1 MAVLRL
7 ARWPVGEEVYDAVV
21 AQMRL
26 HTEHPIGLIMHSA
39 TYIDGELQVMQVWDS
54 AEFAV
59 RFEEDV
65 LGPALQASGVTQAGE
80 VRLYELHDLVTP

>member
-7 ARWPVGEEVYDAVV
+7 ATWPVSEEVYDAVV
-21 AQMRL
+21 AETRL

-39 TYIDGELQVMQVWDS
+39 SHIEGELQVMQVWDS
-54 AEFAV
+54 VEYAV
-59 RFEEDV
+59 RYEEDV
-65 LGPALQASGVTQAGE
+65 LEPALRSSGVTDPGE